1 MKVNKWTLGL
11 AAAGVVSLGS
21 VVQADEKP
29 SNNVLTK
36 VSSTTISGYVST
48 SANWAWGKTAPV
60 SGYAFGGAGKTDGFN
75 LDVVSLTLSKPLEES
90 EWAAGYKA
98 QLWFG
103 PDANALGNSSGVF
116 AGNNTD
122 FNIKNAYVELRA
134 PVGNGINFK
143 MGVFD
148 TIIGYES
155 QDAGD
160 NPNYTRSWGH
170 SLEPTQHTGL
180 LASYK
185 VSDVFSFT
193 AGVANTRNSVIN
205 GRVGTFAA
213 GTSAQSEKTIMGGI
227 ALTAPES
234 MGFLKGAVLNAG
246 VVDGR
251 NSGFGANST
260 VGPDR
265 TDIYVG
271 ATIPTP
277 LETLSVGF
285 AWDHVN
291 IAKNSSPAGG
301 FLVAN
306 GANPD
311 SDAVAIYLGFKASEK
326 LKLNLRADYLDDGG
340 ATFFAAGTE
349 VLSTTF
355 TADYALWENVISR
368 VEYRWDHDMSGRVAG
383 AGSFAGG
390 RVNSNQILL
399 NVIYKF

>member
-1 MKVNKWTLGL
+1 
-11 AAAGVVSLGS
+11 
-21 VVQADEKP
+21 
-29 SNNVLTK
+29 
-36 VSSTTISGYVST
+36 
-48 SANWAWGKTAPV
+48 
-60 SGYAFGGAGKTDGFN
+60 
-75 LDVVSLTLSKPLEES
+75 VVSLTISKPLEES

-103 PDANALGNSSGVF
+103 PDANTLGNASAGFGNF
-116 AGNNTD
+116 AD

-148 TIIGYES
+148 TIIGYEG

-170 SLEPTQHTGL
+170 TMEPTQHTGL

-185 VSDVFSFT
+185 VSDAFSLT
-193 AGVANTRNSVIN
+193 AGIANTRNSVIN
-205 GRVGTFAA
+205 GRVAA
-213 GTSAQSEKTIMGGI
+213 AQTQKTMMGGI

-234 MGFLKGAVLNAG
+234 MGFLKGAVLSAG

-251 NSGFGANST
+251 ASGAVT
-260 VGPDR
+260 GPDV

-285 AWDHVN
+285 AWDHRN
-291 IAKNSSPAGG
+291 IATRP
-301 FLVAN
+301 LVN
-306 GANPD
+306 TSD
-311 SDAVAIYLGFKASEK
+311 SDAFAIYLGFKASEK
-326 LKLNLRADYLDDGG
+326 LKLNTRVDYFDDGG
-340 ATFFAAGTE
+340 ATVFARGTE

-355 TADYALWENVISR
+355 TVDYALWENVISR
-368 VEYRWDHDMSGRVAG
+368 LEYRWDHDMSGRVAG

>member
-103 PDANALGNSSGVF
+103 PDANALGNTSIVGLG
-116 AGNNTD
+116 ANNSD

-170 SLEPTQHTGL
+170 TVEPTQHTGL

-185 VSDVFSFT
+185 VSDVFSFN
-193 AGVANTRNSVIN
+193 AGVANTRDSVIN
-205 GRVGTFAA
+205 GR
-213 GTSAQSEKTIMGGI
+213 TSTVAAQSRKTVMGGI

-251 NSGFGANST
+251 DTAQAA
-260 VGPDR
+260 GPDR

-277 LETLSVGF
+277 LETLSVGL

-291 IAKNSSPAGG
+291 LAKTTGVNTT
-301 FLVAN
+301 
-306 GANPD
+306 D
-311 SDAVAIYLGFKASEK
+311 SDAVAVYLGFKASEK

-340 ATFFAAGTE
+340 ATYFARGTE

>member
-1 MKVNKWTLGL
+1 MKMNKWTLGL

-21 VVQADEKP
+21 VVQADEAP

-48 SANWAWGKTAPV
+48 SAAWGWGKTAPV
-60 SGYAFGGAGKTDGFN
+60 GGYSFGKATDGFN
-75 LDVVSLTLSKPLEES
+75 LDVVSLTISKPLEES

-103 PDANALGNSSGVF
+103 PDANTLGNASAGFGNF
-116 AGNNTD
+116 AD

-148 TIIGYES
+148 TIIGYEG

-170 SLEPTQHTGL
+170 TMEPTQHTGL

-185 VSDVFSFT
+185 VSDAFSLT
-193 AGVANTRNSVIN
+193 AGIANTRNSVIN
-205 GRVGTFAA
+205 GRVAA
-213 GTSAQSEKTIMGGI
+213 AQTQKTMMGGI

-234 MGFLKGAVLNAG
+234 MGFLKGAVLSAG

-251 NSGFGANST
+251 ASGAVT
-260 VGPDR
+260 GPDV

-285 AWDHVN
+285 AWDHRN
-291 IAKNSSPAGG
+291 IATRP
-301 FLVAN
+301 LVN
-306 GANPD
+306 TSD
-311 SDAVAIYLGFKASEK
+311 SDAFAIYLGFKASEK
-326 LKLNLRADYLDDGG
+326 LKLNTRVDYFDDGG
-340 ATFFAAGTE
+340 ATVFAAGTE

-355 TADYALWENVISR
+355 TVDYALWENVISR
-368 VEYRWDHDMSGRVAG
+368 LEYRWDHDMSGRVAG